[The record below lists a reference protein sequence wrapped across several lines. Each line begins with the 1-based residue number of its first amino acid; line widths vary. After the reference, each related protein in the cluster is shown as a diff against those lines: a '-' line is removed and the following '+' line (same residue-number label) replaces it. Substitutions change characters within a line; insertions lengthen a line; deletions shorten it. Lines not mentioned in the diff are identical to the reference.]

1 MYKNAGLLKKKRR
14 PIHHI
19 VNSTAGARNNSPA
32 VPRGAKIR
40 LVDKRIKSDLRG
52 QAKAAA
58 GKGRSGGKG
67 RGGGGKGMKAG
78 KGKGRR

>member
-19 VNSTAGARNNSPA
+19 VNRKAGARNNSQA

-40 LVDKRIKSDLRG
+40 LVDKRMKSDLRG